1 MKKNTGNY
9 KTEVILT
16 PKPPAGWIL
25 PQRSEKREEQF
36 LGIIATD
43 RYLYIIMEQ
52 ILIMGEEVF
61 AEF

>member
-1 MKKNTGNY
+1 
-9 KTEVILT
+9 VILT